1 MYGYFSSKYGTCSS
15 KPFRRQKHK
24 HSQGG
29 GSLELRLKRNKA
41 RQQLR
46 KARRSSTDPQVI
58 QHLAN
63 TFHQYLQQFSRARK
77 AERKSL
83 QECKQLRARRDCAK
97 NFWKFA
103 SQTLDVNNEDIQ
115 LAFQKEAA
123 EEFFTT
129 SYSSEPRVFHQ
140 PPWLPTVPSPQQPF
154 TSEDISVAEIQRAI
168 MKSKQQSSPG
178 PFDQIPYRVFKQCPS
193 LTTALA
199 DLFSLCWRQGQV
211 PMAWKHGAI
220 CLVPKATARENPDTP
235 SNLRPI
241 AFTSCV
247 GKLFSTLLKNRWL
260 SFMVSNGYLNT
271 SVQSLPPWSAGLPGA
286 VLEVGGCHH

>member
-1 MYGYFSSKYGTCSS
+1 MKTRAKKQDGPKKRPCAKCGKFFLWLDTHLRKSAICRDVPECPPQASPAEPSVPLPAPPANHPAAPEPPPYDSISLTPLELFISPVSKEKWQVADAYLAGTVVLAVLAASTVDEKHHILCSGVYGYFSSKYGTCSS
-15 KPFRRQKHK
+15 KPFRRWKHK

-63 TFHQYLQQFSRARK
+63 TFHQCLQQFSRARK

-103 SQTLDVNNEDIQ
+103 AQTLDVNNEDIQ
-115 LAFQKEAA
+115 PAFQKEAA

-168 MKSKQQSSPG
+168 MKSK
-178 PFDQIPYRVFKQCPS
+178 
-193 LTTALA
+193 
-199 DLFSLCWRQGQV
+199 
-211 PMAWKHGAI
+211 
-220 CLVPKATARENPDTP
+220 
-235 SNLRPI
+235 
-241 AFTSCV
+241 
-247 GKLFSTLLKNRWL
+247 
-260 SFMVSNGYLNT
+260 
-271 SVQSLPPWSAGLPGA
+271 
-286 VLEVGGCHH
+286 